1 MIYKHNSHILAY
13 MVYLLNKPL
22 KTKER
27 QNILD
32 MKLNKCEA
40 YRRNAEG

>member
-1 MIYKHNSHILAY
+1 MTYKQNGHILAY

-32 MKLNKCEA
+32 MKLNLM
-40 YRRNAEG
+40 EG